1 MGLIEYYIIFAL
13 TTGLSSCYLFL
24 VPAIN
29 KAKTEGVVN
38 SFTMNTKLSYL
49 IYILSSA
56 IFAPLTIFPIIFN
69 NSGNKFM
76 TGIERV
82 VLEPNE

>member
-13 TTGLSSCYLFL
+13 TTGISSCFIFL

-29 KAKTEGVVN
+29 KAKEQGIIN
-38 SFTMNTKLSYL
+38 SFTTNTKLSYL
-49 IYILSSA
+49 IYILSSG
-56 IFAPLTIFPIIFN
+56 IFAPLTIFPIMLQS
-69 NSGNKFM
+69 SGEKFM

-82 VLEPNE
+82 VLEQDK

>member
-29 KAKTEGVVN
+29 KAKAEGVIN
-38 SFTMNTKLSYL
+38 SFTTNTKLSYL
-49 IYILSSA
+49 VYILSTA

-69 NSGNKFM
+69 SSGNKFM

-82 VLEPNE
+82 VLESNE

>member
-1 MGLIEYYIIFAL
+1 MGLMEYYIIFAL
-13 TTGLSSCYLFL
+13 TTGLTSCYLFL

-29 KAKTEGVVN
+29 KAKEQRVIN
-38 SFTMNTKLSYL
+38 SFTTNTKLSYL
-49 IYILSSA
+49 IYTLTTA

-69 NSGNKFM
+69 TSGIKFM

>member
-13 TTGLSSCYLFL
+13 TTGLTSCYLFL

-29 KAKTEGVVN
+29 KAKQQGIIN
-38 SFTMNTKLSYL
+38 SFTINSNLSYL
-49 IYILSSA
+49 IYTLCSS
-56 IFAPLTIFPIIFN
+56 IFAPLTIFPIMFN
-69 NSGNKFM
+69 TSGIKFM
-76 TGIERV
+76 TGIEKV

>member
-29 KAKTEGVVN
+29 KARAEGIIN
-38 SFTMNTKLSYL
+38 SFTTNTKLSYL

-56 IFAPLTIFPIIFN
+56 IFAPLTIFPIVFQ
-69 NSGNKFM
+69 NSGEKFM

-82 VLEPNE
+82 VLEQDK

>member
-24 VPAIN
+24 VPAIK
-29 KAKTEGVVN
+29 KAREQGVIN
-38 SFTMNTKLSYL
+38 SFTINTKLSYL

-56 IFAPLTIFPIIFN
+56 IFAPLTIFPIMFDR
-69 NSGNKFM
+69 SGTKFM

-82 VLEPNE
+82 VLEQDK

>member
-29 KAKTEGVVN
+29 KAKAEGIIN
-38 SFTMNTKLSYL
+38 SFTINTKLSYL
-49 IYILSSA
+49 IYILTSA
-56 IFAPLTIFPIIFN
+56 IFAPLTIFPIMFQ
-69 NSGNKFM
+69 NSGDKFM

-82 VLEPNE
+82 VLEQDK